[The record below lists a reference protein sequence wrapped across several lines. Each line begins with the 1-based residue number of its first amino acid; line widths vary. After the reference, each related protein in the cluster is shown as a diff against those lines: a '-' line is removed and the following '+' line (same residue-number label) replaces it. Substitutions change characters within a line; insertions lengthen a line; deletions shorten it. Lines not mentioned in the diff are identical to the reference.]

1 MKEKLCLE
9 KKRADSLKAGEEEMW
24 GVTSHRT
31 GSAAASNSL
40 SALLYVT
47 SSPSV
52 AICRKPALCLLRL
65 VCLVSAT
72 LLTAV

>member
-1 MKEKLCLE
+1 MFELLE
-9 KKRADSLKAGEEEMW
+9 KERADSLKAGEEEMW

-47 SSPSV
+47 FSASV
-52 AICRKPALCLLRL
+52 SICCLPALCLVRL

-72 LLTAV
+72 LTGV